1 MFQVK
6 NKDTRTTPEQVNA
19 GWDREAWNEAQK
31 LGHTFVKE
39 LCKRTYKEHWQK
51 IMNYGQI

>member
-31 LGHTFVKE
+31 LGHTLKKAYFVKE
-39 LCKRTYKEHWQK
+39 LTKNIGKK
-51 IMNYGQI
+51 

>member
-19 GWDREAWNEAQK
+19 DLDREAWNEA
-31 LGHTFVKE
+31 HTWSYLEKSLF
-39 LCKRTYKEHWQK
+39 CKRTYKEHWQK
-51 IMNYGQI
+51 IMNYVQI